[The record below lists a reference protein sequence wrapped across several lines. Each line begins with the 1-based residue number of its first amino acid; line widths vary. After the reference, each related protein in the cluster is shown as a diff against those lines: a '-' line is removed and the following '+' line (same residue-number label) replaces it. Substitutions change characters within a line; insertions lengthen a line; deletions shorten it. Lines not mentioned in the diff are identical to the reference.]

1 MALAGCA
8 RAAPE
13 LPPTFASAPAPQM
26 ESEARLQRCAV
37 LKTEIAD
44 LRDQVK
50 IVEEVIAG
58 SRHEEQVG
66 AYFAAV
72 LFPPAALLIDQQTAR
87 KKALDERQKN
97 IDLKLAE
104 RHALQCP

>member
-1 MALAGCA
+1 
-8 RAAPE
+8 
-13 LPPTFASAPAPQM
+13 M